1 MCCAEEPIITNAGY
15 EECQG
20 NSRNRDYDYDN
31 DDDNVGKSRFASI
44 LNK

>member
-1 MCCAEEPIITNAGY
+1 MAGY

-20 NSRNRDYDYDN
+20 NSRNREYDYDN
-31 DDDNVGKSRFASI
+31 DDDNVGKNRFASI